1 MATDQDIDIDLLSVD
16 LGNFRL
22 GEYED
27 VRAVY
32 QAMLDEQK
40 EKLVNL
46 ATDILDNGLS
56 PAERLI
62 VVPDEDEPG
71 HFIVCEG
78 NRRLTAIRL
87 MDDPRLAV
95 GHTIPR
101 YVSYAL

>member
-16 LGNFRL
+16 HGNFRL

-56 PAERLI
+56 LRS
-62 VVPDEDEPG
+62 G
-71 HFIVCEG
+71 
-78 NRRLTAIRL
+78 
-87 MDDPRLAV
+87 
-95 GHTIPR
+95 
-101 YVSYAL
+101 